1 MTQEELEHQ
10 NFELTAALG
19 RANTANKELGEIV
32 SNLTNELNGAIEK
45 VRYLNTQLTMR
56 EAQQVASKQY
66 NDNERNY

>member
-1 MTQEELEHQ
+1 VP
-10 NFELTAALG
+10 
-19 RANTANKELGEIV
+19 IV

-56 EAQQVASKQY
+56 EAQQLASKQY